1 MPQNDDLVAK
11 RQKNTVREGLSKT
24 GLYHSFRLPDG
35 RILQGSNSLEDQ
47 ESRLAAFGLPEDL
60 AGKRVLDIGPWDGY
74 FSFEMERRGAE
85 VVAID
90 YVDLDTFRA
99 IHRAFNSRV
108 AYRRMDLYE
117 LSPERDGMFDIVLC
131 LGVLYH
137 LKHPLLGLEKI
148 CAVTRDLAII
158 DTVVCDG
165 EAWLEGVRP
174 PIPYVEFYEHDELGG
189 QLDNWSGFTVN
200 SVPALVRAAG
210 FASAEIQRV
219 TGMTVTVAARRHW
232 TNLPTDAEQAI
243 TLRGVSGHLNRGKT
257 FQSEKEEY
265 LSLWCLWNEP
275 QPPPLDS
282 VFAEVDGFGIA
293 PLSANL
299 TVDGLHVTLRIPPGL
314 PCAKHQVRVKIG
326 ASGWSNTESF
336 YTDLPPST
344 VPLKLR
350 AAQDAVTYKMGEVDW
365 IKGGWLTLWVDGLT
379 PEADSANTIVEID
392 GIPHFPQDVIS
403 STGQVNVKLRP
414 LIRSG
419 IRNIKINHR
428 NQTSQAMTVL
438 VEGRPPIIRGLEQIE

>member
-1 MPQNDDLVAK
+1 MAHNDDLVSK

-35 RILQGSNSLEDQ
+35 RILPGSNSLEDQ
-47 ESRLAAFGLPEDL
+47 QSRLGAFGLPEDL
-60 AGKRVLDIGPWDGY
+60 TGKRVLDIGPWDGY

-99 IHRAFNSRV
+99 LHRVFQSRV
-108 AYRRMDLYE
+108 TYRRMDLYE
-117 LSPERDGMFDIVLC
+117 LDPARDGMFDIVLC

-148 CAVTRDLAII
+148 CAVTRDLAIV

-165 EAWLEGVRP
+165 EAWLDGARP
-174 PIPYVEFYEHDELGG
+174 PIPYVEFYEHTELGG

-219 TGMTVTVAARRHW
+219 TGMTVTVAANRRW
-232 TNLPTDAEQAI
+232 TNLPPEAEEAI
-243 TLRGVSGHLNRGKT
+243 ILRGVSSHLSRGKT
-257 FQSEKEEY
+257 FQSQKEEY
-265 LSLWCLWNEP
+265 LSLWCLWNASEA
-275 QPPPLDS
+275 PPLGM
-282 VFAEVDGFGIA
+282 VFPEVDGFGVA
-293 PLSANL
+293 PLSSNL
-299 TVDGLHVTLRIPPGL
+299 TIDGLHITLRLPPGL
-314 PCAKHQVRVKIG
+314 PPGKHEVRVKFG
-326 ASGWSNTESF
+326 ASRWSNAESF
-336 YTDLPPST
+336 YTDLSPATAP
-344 VPLKLR
+344 VRLR

-365 IKGGWLTLWVDGLT
+365 ANGGWLTLWVEGLT
-379 PEADSANTIVEID
+379 PEADPANTIVEID
-392 GIPHFPQDVIS
+392 GIPHYPQDVIA

-414 LIRSG
+414 LIRPG
-419 IRNIKINHR
+419 VRDIRINHR
-428 NQTSQAMTVL
+428 NQTSQAMTML
-438 VEGRPPIIRGLEQIE
+438 VQGEPPVIQGLEQIE